1 MSQFP
6 PIDPGHFEA
15 GKSAYGRGASIQAL
29 WIELAQLEA
38 GERRREE
45 EAYKQA
51 HAAGK
56 DGALAEQPLLTMSYL
71 LGYLDGLASSIRRT
85 ESALMMGQ
93 VPGRR
98 G

>member
-45 EAYKQA
+45 EAYKQ
-51 HAAGK
+51 GK
-56 DGALAEQPLLTMSYL
+56 GGTLAEPTLTMSYL